1 MHNLSY
7 RRPAFLLAFGLML
20 CAPLAFADTW
30 TDSTGKYR
38 VEGTFESLENG
49 VVHIRTPEGKLLSV
63 PLNRLDAA
71 SAALA
76 KQNQAKMAPANPG
89 TANGATKP
97 AGNATAAQS
106 KLGPNP
112 TAAETA
118 QVVSQAAADFDLV
131 TLWDSMPPTYQQDVA
146 ATVRLQVA
154 AVNANTWNGIK
165 NLIQQLGTILQT
177 KQELMMNNPTLQA
190 ILPADPKTNQTLA
203 ASGDLLLA
211 ISSSPLTDRQAM
223 LEFDTST
230 LLAEDFSDIRSA
242 FQKLSTS
249 AGDLQG
255 TPFTGMADVPK
266 VVVLSETD
274 NEAMV
279 QITAGEK
286 VTEQAFTKV
295 ENRWVPA
302 DMAANWKESIAE
314 AQATAEKLKT
324 PEGQQQM
331 AQINMGLMVV
341 GAPVQQL
348 AAAQTQEQFDQVIES
363 VQQMV
368 GSMMPKP
375 GQ

>member
-63 PLNRLDAA
+63 PLNRLDSA

-89 TANGATKP
+89 TANVATKP
-97 AGNATAAQS
+97 AGSATASQS

-223 LEFDTST
+223 LEFDTSA

-314 AQATAEKLKT
+314 AQASAEKLKT

-331 AQINMGLMVV
+331 AQINMGLMLV

-368 GSMMPKP
+368 GSMMPQP
-375 GQ
+375 AQ